1 MPLCGACP
9 KIETEEEIYM
19 GDYTTIGAVSK
30 TLRDLL
36 QENITNST
44 DPHITGVAIKLLSPK
59 EMQAAGDTVGVSV
72 WLYKVSRMAEML
84 NDPPLRKKNDQ
95 VAHQALPVLLYYLI
109 TPMTTHPETRHV
121 LLGKVLQVFNDHA
134 ILRGADLKGSLEGT
148 TEQLRVNLEA
158 LTLEELSLV
167 WYALGEPYQLSV
179 TYLVQVVKIDSD
191 LEPVHTSP
199 VYKKEMAYE
208 QILAVN

>member
-1 MPLCGACP
+1 
-9 KIETEEEIYM
+9 M

-36 QENITNST
+36 QEEITNST
-44 DPHITGVAIKLLSPK
+44 DPHIKSVAIHLLSPK

-84 NDPPLRKKNDQ
+84 NDPPQRKKADQ
-95 VAHQALPVLLYYLI
+95 VAHLALPLLLYYLI

-134 ILRGADLKGSLEGT
+134 ILRGADLKGSLQGT
-148 TEQLRVNLEA
+148 TEQLRINLEA

-167 WYALGEPYQLSV
+167 WYALGEPYQLSI
-179 TYLVQVVKIDSD
+179 TYLIQVVKIHSD
-191 LEPVHTSP
+191 LEPVHSSP
-199 VYKKEMAYE
+199 VLKKEMAYE